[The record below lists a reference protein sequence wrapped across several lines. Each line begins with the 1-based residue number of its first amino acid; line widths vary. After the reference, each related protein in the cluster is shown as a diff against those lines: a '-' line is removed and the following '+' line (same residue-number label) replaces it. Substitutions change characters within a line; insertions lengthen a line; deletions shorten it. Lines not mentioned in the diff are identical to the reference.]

1 VRTASKK
8 SQILKK
14 KKPKS
19 QTIFLTPTTFK
30 KTKYV
35 KFGVKKANLAT
46 LLQAMN
52 GDALCSSL
60 KYVYYLTNAGLPE
73 MIRLCQGSGTFLAKG
88 AMKPTYF

>member
-1 VRTASKK
+1 
-8 SQILKK
+8 
-14 KKPKS
+14 
-19 QTIFLTPTTFK
+19 LTPTTFK
-30 KTKYV
+30 KPKYV
-35 KFGVKKANLAT
+35 KFGVKKSNLAT

-52 GDALCSSL
+52 GDDLCSSL